1 MTAQPWFLRHDL
13 HVMPQI
19 EVRPSGTDWLEARRT
34 GKAMVVC
41 SCGYTSGLVE
51 AAELPSPEDLADEH
65 PNVSTTL
72 TRLGNA
78 T

>member
-13 HVMPQI
+13 HVMPQM
-19 EVRPSGTDWLEARRT
+19 EVRLSGSDWLEARRS

-41 SCGYTSGLVE
+41 SCGYSSGLVD

-65 PNVSTTL
+65 PDVSTAL
-72 TRLGNA
+72 ARLDNA